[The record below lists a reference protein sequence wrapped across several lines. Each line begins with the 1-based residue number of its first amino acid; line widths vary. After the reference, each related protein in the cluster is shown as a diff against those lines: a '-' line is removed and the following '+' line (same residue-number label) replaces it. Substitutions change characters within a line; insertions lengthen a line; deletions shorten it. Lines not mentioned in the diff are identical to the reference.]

1 MGFLPIFDWGTCCF
15 VGVECTGCVFWK
27 LSPVGCIICKYFLL
41 VLMLSLYFMVSF
53 AVQKLVS
60 LIEFYLLTFAFI
72 STVLLVLLLSKKI
85 LVQFMLKNVLL
96 VF

>member
-1 MGFLPIFDWGTCCF
+1 
-15 VGVECTGCVFWK
+15 
-27 LSPVGCIICKYFLL
+27 
-41 VLMLSLYFMVSF
+41 MLSLYFMVSF